1 MIFSFKFFCAGSRN
15 IDKQCLK
22 KIKLKKKKR
31 NLLKQSSK
39 ICALTNPVE
48 DDNKDDAEAQF
59 GSHGYY
65 PYYPGYYLKYYSGY
79 YPGYRWS

>member
-1 MIFSFKFFCAGSRN
+1 MWKKNYARRLWEISRDNRRRIIILARSRN
-15 IDKQCLK
+15 ID
-22 KIKLKKKKR
+22 
-31 NLLKQSSK
+31 NSSK
-39 ICALTNPVE
+39 ICALTNPVD